1 MQDKLELKH
10 WTSYLPHKVQ
20 LKYCVNKGTVWTL
33 DETNINSIT
42 THDKLILRPLSD
54 LTKEIE
60 VNDERFIP
68 IEFLTK
74 MFDLNENYELRFENN
89 LFVLWDKINEW
100 YRINDNNFI
109 LFQKLFEWHFDVFG
123 LIEKGLAIDKNSLQK

>member
-1 MQDKLELKH
+1 MEDKLELKH

-60 VNDERFIP
+60 VNGEKFVPLHKIQ
-68 IEFLTK
+68 IYESESLLIHNILCGFVEVIV
-74 MFDLNENYELRFENN
+74 FDLL
-89 LFVLWDKINEW
+89 LK
-100 YRINDNNFI
+100 
-109 LFQKLFEWHFDVFG
+109 WHLDVFG
-123 LIEKGLAIDKNSLQK
+123 LIEKGLAIDINSLQK